1 MTYEKLLQ
9 EGGHSFG
16 ARLLVGAGCSLYGR
30 KPTSRNR
37 SLTQKL
43 DASSTPC
50 WQRLADASLRRWR
63 TPGSGCESRPRDRV
77 WVQRPLMRW
86 RLSEQVLEWR
96 RWLPWRTGAYMDLRL
111 ENGSVEP
118 APSLLSSSNNAS
130 RFRGVLC
137 AENLMAGPRC
147 LSKWACSNLRSCS
160 P

>member
-1 MTYEKLLQ
+1 MRAVAGGKWPATATGTCNDDCGKLTITVTYEKLLQ

-16 ARLLVGAGCSLYGR
+16 ARLLVGADCSLYER

-50 WQRLADASLRRWR
+50 WQRLAEASLRRWR
-63 TPGSGCESRPRDRV
+63 TPGSDTESRPRDRV

-96 RWLPWRTGAYMDLRL
+96 RWLPWRTGL
-111 ENGSVEP
+111 
-118 APSLLSSSNNAS
+118 
-130 RFRGVLC
+130 
-137 AENLMAGPRC
+137 RC
-147 LSKWACSNLRSCS
+147 LHGPALGERLR
-160 P
+160 

>member
-1 MTYEKLLQ
+1 MTVTYEKLLQ

-16 ARLLVGAGCSLYGR
+16 VRLLVRAGCSLYGR

-37 SLTQKL
+37 PLTQKL

-50 WQRLADASLRRWR
+50 
-63 TPGSGCESRPRDRV
+63 
-77 WVQRPLMRW
+77 W

-118 APSLLSSSNNAS
+118 APSLLSSLNIAS

>member
-1 MTYEKLLQ
+1 MECTQAWQGGAMRAVAGGKWQATATGTCNDDCGKLTITVTYEKLLQ

-96 RWLPWRTGAYMDLRL
+96 RWLPWRTGL
-111 ENGSVEP
+111 
-118 APSLLSSSNNAS
+118 
-130 RFRGVLC
+130 
-137 AENLMAGPRC
+137 RC
-147 LSKWACSNLRSCS
+147 LHGPALGERLR
-160 P
+160 